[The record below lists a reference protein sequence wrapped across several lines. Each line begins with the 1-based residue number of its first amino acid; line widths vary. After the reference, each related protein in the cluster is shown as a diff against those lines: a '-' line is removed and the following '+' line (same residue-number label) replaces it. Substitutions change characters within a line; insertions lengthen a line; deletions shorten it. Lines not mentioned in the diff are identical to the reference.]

1 MKDFIKYTLATVT
14 GLVIVGVVL
23 TVLSIVTIVGIVAS
37 TDATTIV
44 ADNSVMTIELK
55 GVMTERKRRESS
67 QHPHG

>member
-44 ADNSVMTIELK
+44 ADNSVMTIEL
-55 GVMTERKRRESS
+55 
-67 QHPHG
+67 